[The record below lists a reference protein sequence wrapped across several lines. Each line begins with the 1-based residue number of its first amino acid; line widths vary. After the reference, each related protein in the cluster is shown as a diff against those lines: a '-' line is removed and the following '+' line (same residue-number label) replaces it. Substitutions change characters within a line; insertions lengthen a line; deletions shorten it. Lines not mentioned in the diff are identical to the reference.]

1 MSASTDP
8 VDSEKTSEKQSGEQS
23 GEQSGKHW
31 IEPSSPS
38 PSSPLDRFFKIS
50 ERGSSVSREIR
61 GGLATFFAM
70 AYIIVLN
77 PIILGAGTDK
87 YGHQLDN
94 GQLVTATALIA
105 GLTTVLMG
113 VIGNVP
119 IALAAGLGINAVVS
133 LQLAPKMSWPDAMGM
148 VVLAGIVLM
157 VLVASGLR
165 QRVMDAIPNG
175 LRRSIAIGIGLFISL
190 IGLVDSGFV
199 SRNPDSAHTTVPL
212 GLGQGGQLQGWPVVV
227 FVLGLALMF
236 VLTVRKS
243 KGAILIGIAV
253 MTVVAIVINSIGS
266 IPDAAW
272 GLSVPQVPDSVVSTP
287 DFGLIGQVSLFGGFH
302 EVGLL
307 TGCLFVFTVL
317 LSGFFDAM
325 GTVIGVGEESG
336 LADERG
342 QLPRMGRI
350 LFLDGVGVAGGGFG
364 SCSANTCFVES
375 TAGVGEG
382 ARTGLS
388 NVLTGGL
395 FLLALIFT
403 PLATVVPSQA
413 ATPALL
419 VVGFLIMSSNV
430 REIDWS
436 DFTVG
441 IPAFLT
447 MVSMPFT
454 YSITNGIGIGV
465 IAFIVLRA
473 ATGRIREVPWLLNA
487 VGLCFLVYFL
497 LHPIE
502 ELLGVK

>member
-1 MSASTDP
+1 MSASGPAGPADT
-8 VDSEKTSEKQSGEQS
+8 EKGKGEPLS
-23 GEQSGKHW
+23 LKP
-31 IEPSSPS
+31 I
-38 PSSPLDRFFKIS
+38 PSSPLDRFFRIT
-50 ERGSSVSREIR
+50 ERGSSVTQEIR

-70 AYIIVLN
+70 AYIIILN

-87 YGHQLDN
+87 FGHQLDN
-94 GQLVTATALIA
+94 GQLVTATALMA

-148 VVLAGIVLM
+148 VVLAGLVLM

-175 LRRSIAIGIGLFISL
+175 LRRSIAIGIGLFICL

-199 SRNPDSAHTTVPL
+199 TRNPDKAHTTVPL
-212 GLGQGGQLQGWPVVV
+212 GLGQGGQLQGWPVLV
-227 FVLGLALMF
+227 FVLGLILMF
-236 VLTVRKS
+236 VLLVRKT

-253 MTVVAIVINSIGS
+253 MTFVAILINTMAE

-272 GLSVPQVPDSVVSTP
+272 GLAVPKVPDSVVSTP
-287 DFGLIGQVSLFGGFH
+287 DFGLVGDVSLFGGFH
-302 EVGLL
+302 EVGWL

-325 GTVIGVGEESG
+325 GTIIGVGEESG
-336 LADERG
+336 LADKDG

-350 LFLDGVGVAGGGFG
+350 LFMDGVGVAAGGVG

-382 ARTGLS
+382 ARTGLA
-388 NVLTGGL
+388 NLMTGGL

-413 ATPALL
+413 ATPALI

-430 REIDWS
+430 RDIDWG
-436 DFTVG
+436 DPTVA

-447 MVSMPFT
+447 LISMPFT

-473 ATGRIREVPWLLNA
+473 ATGRIREVPWLLNV
-487 VGLCFLVYFL
+487 VGLCFLVYFFL
-497 LHPIE
+497 DPIE
-502 ELLGVK
+502 QVLGVK